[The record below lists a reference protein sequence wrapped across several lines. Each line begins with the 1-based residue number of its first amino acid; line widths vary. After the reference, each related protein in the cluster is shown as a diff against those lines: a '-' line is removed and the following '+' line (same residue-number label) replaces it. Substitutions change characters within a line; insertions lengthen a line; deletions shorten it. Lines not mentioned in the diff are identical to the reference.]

1 LIQHELPHDSQG
13 AALRAR
19 LAHVARWLCIILFAC
34 ICVGFGGCA
43 TPTVRNDADI
53 PTGEAT
59 ISVVARGWHTD
70 IGLRV
75 DESIRPL
82 IKLEQDFPGVHFLVF
97 GFGERAYL
105 MTRSTGSGEALG
117 ALFPSRSAILA
128 TALLA
133 PPEQAFADQQV
144 VTLRLNRDAV
154 KRIAMLIWQ
163 SLEHDADGNPVR
175 LADGP
180 YVGSAFYASPETY
193 DAFHTCNTWTAQ
205 LLRDGG
211 FPVQASGVLFSEQL
225 MGQVMQIAALQAQ
238 RAR

>member
-1 LIQHELPHDSQG
+1 LTQHELPDDSPVDR
-13 AALRAR
+13 LRAR
-19 LAHVARWLCIILFAC
+19 LARVARWLCIILSAC
-34 ICVGFGGCA
+34 ICMGFGGCA
-43 TPTVRNDADI
+43 APIVRNDADV
-53 PTGEAT
+53 PSGDAT

-70 IGLRV
+70 VALPVDDSIGPLTRLR
-75 DESIRPL
+75 R
-82 IKLEQDFPGVHFLVF
+82 DFPGVHFLVF

-105 MTRSTGSGEALG
+105 MTRHAGSGEALG

-133 PPEQAFADQQV
+133 PPAQAFADQQV
-144 VTLRLNRDAV
+144 VTLRLNQDAV
-154 KRIAMLIWQ
+154 KRIAALIWQ
-163 SLEHDADGNPVR
+163 SLEHDAHGNPVR

-180 YVGSAFYASPETY
+180 YDGSAFYASAQTY

-211 FPVQASGVLFSEQL
+211 FPVQAGGVLFSGQL